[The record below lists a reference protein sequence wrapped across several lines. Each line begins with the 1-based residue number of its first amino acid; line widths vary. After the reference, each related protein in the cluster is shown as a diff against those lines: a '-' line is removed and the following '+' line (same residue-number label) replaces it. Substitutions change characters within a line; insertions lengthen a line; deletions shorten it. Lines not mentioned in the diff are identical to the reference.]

1 MHSSGFCRGKIAP
14 GTYSSFSF
22 TFSCFFFQ
30 FHLPFCYFEL
40 FHSTP
45 LCAMFVYI
53 RVPLPPPNNP
63 INARA
68 PSLGARLSLFSEVSL
83 AVLACSGLSGGRDVA
98 KQSQPRIRC
107 ECSRKRGRFHHVR
120 CPYCKYL
127 GALNRLMQP

>member
-1 MHSSGFCRGKIAP
+1 MHSCGFCRGKIAP
-14 GTYSSFSF
+14 GTYSSLSF

-53 RVPLPPPNNP
+53 RVPPPPPNNP

-68 PSLGARLSLFSEVSL
+68 PSLGPRLSLFSEVSH

-98 KQSQPRIRC
+98 KQSQRRIRC

-120 CPYCKYL
+120 CPYYKYL

>member
-1 MHSSGFCRGKIAP
+1 MHSSGFSWGKIAP

-30 FHLPFCYFEL
+30 FDLPFCYFEL
-40 FHSTP
+40 FHSTS
-45 LCAMFVYI
+45 LCAMFVYS
-53 RVPLPPPNNP
+53 RGPPPPPNNP

-98 KQSQPRIRC
+98 KRSQPRIRC